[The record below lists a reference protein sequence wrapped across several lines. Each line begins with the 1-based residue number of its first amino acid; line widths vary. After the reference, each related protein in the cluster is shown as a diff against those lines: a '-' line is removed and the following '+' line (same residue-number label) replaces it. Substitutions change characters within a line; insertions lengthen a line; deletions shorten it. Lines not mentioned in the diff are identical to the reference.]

1 MLKAGNFKDR
11 TDAEAYQKRLNSYFP
26 RGVFIM
32 KDIIEV
38 KPGRGGEP
46 DEI

>member
-1 MLKAGNFKDR
+1 
-11 TDAEAYQKRLNSYFP
+11 LNVYFP

-38 KPGRGGEP
+38 KPGKGTSP